1 MEPTAPLPRY
11 NRRSSHQSA
20 PAKVCGEFCLVQPLK
35 PGPPRN
41 PTASLCR
48 FSVALAPLGSS
59 GILQITRTPAPAPT
73 PYAPHDQIDQQE
85 WPPRATLTVLWG
97 YPALNT
103 CRATGAMAHCR
114 WPHATDCT
122 PPLPPPLPP
131 PPPVAASGARFS
143 PPVPLPPLI
152 LSRAC
157 SAELADPDTMVDDLL
172 DSTFASR
179 YTAAP
184 MSKSK

>member
-1 MEPTAPLPRY
+1 VEPTAPLPRY

-103 CRATGAMAHCR
+103 CRATGAMAQ
-114 WPHATDCT
+114 
-122 PPLPPPLPP
+122 LQ
-131 PPPVAASGARFS
+131 VAARDRLHAAAAAAAAATTTRRCLRR
-143 PPVPLPPLI
+143 PLLT
-152 LSRAC
+152 SRA
-157 SAELADPDTMVDDLL
+157 SAPTHSVPRLQCRAGRP
-172 DSTFASR
+172 R
-179 YTAAP
+179 HYG
-184 MSKSK
+184 